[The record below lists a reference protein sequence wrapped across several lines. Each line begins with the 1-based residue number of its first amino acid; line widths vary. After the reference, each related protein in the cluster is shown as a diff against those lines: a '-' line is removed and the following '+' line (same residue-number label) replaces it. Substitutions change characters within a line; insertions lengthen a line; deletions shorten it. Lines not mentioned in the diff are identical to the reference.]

1 MIKEVNLS
9 EIYVAPFAAYLF
21 CTLLIYMPL
30 RIWLDRIEIQKWVW
44 HRQLFGAAIFLIV
57 LSLIGI
63 ICR

>member
-9 EIYVAPFAAYLF
+9 GIYVAPFAAYLF
-21 CTLLIYMPL
+21 WALLIYMPL

-44 HRQLFGAAIFLIV
+44 HRQLFEAAILLIV
-57 LSLIGI
+57 LSLIGL